1 MKRAIAIV
9 ALCMTTTGLAV
20 AKTPSETTHATIV
33 SVMQGRMKVPVLIV
47 GPMSQEGVWIL
58 TRWDTGD
65 PGGKGEAIVKQKGPA
80 WVVVR
85 SAGGSMENVRYLE
98 SIGVPADTADALVK
112 DMKKL

>member
-1 MKRAIAIV
+1 MKKAVAIL
-9 ALCMTTTGLAV
+9 ALCIGTTGLAV
-20 AKTPSETTHATIV
+20 AKIPSEATHATIV
-33 SVMQGRMKVPVLIV
+33 SVMQARMHVPVIIV

-65 PGGKGEAIVKQKGPA
+65 PGGKGEAIVKQKGS

-85 SAGGSMENVRYLE
+85 SGGGSMENVRYLE
-98 SIGVPADTADALVK
+98 SIGVPAATASALVK

>member
-1 MKRAIAIV
+1 MKK
-9 ALCMTTTGLAV
+9 ALAVLGLLFVTTGLAV
-20 AKTPSETTHATIV
+20 AKIPSETTHAAVV
-33 SVMQGRMKVPVLIV
+33 SAMQARTHLPVIIV

-65 PGGKGEAIVKQKGPA
+65 PGGKGEAIVKQKGST

-85 SAGGSMENVRYLE
+85 SAGGTMENARYLE
-98 SIGVPADTADALVK
+98 SIGVPADIAAALVK